1 MAGNNNVTVA
11 IPGQENWD
19 VWWQWDEFGSFQLDI
34 VGFLAILGEGA
45 VLSNAQVSALSRL
58 FCLPRLIPA
67 PQALL
72 RTVRPTTLPPM
83 DAEVTAVYSG
93 NVKMHVHHVASILLG
108 GEMEP
113 YTVRCVRVSRKPG
126 LKTKPTFLD
135 KLLRGVSSS
144 QPNDGDTPLPLIK
157 AKANGPQ
164 FWVTLIGFFLTIIL
178 LVVSIVFGD
187 GMSILA
193 TISLSSLST
202 IAGICNKWTLKL
214 PKAFSTP
221 TDGDVVIRYPNGSYL
236 VVKCDEII
244 SRELYFAPEEIDYFI
259 KSQVIYRMLSL
270 TGTILLM
277 LGIVFLA
284 NAKLQ
289 LQFAWAGAYV
299 VINIAYWIS
308 AAMSPRRNWDLDSY
322 VVTEEGVEGGP
333 MNENFT
339 YALWKVILLTKST
352 KWIENG
358 AAMPRS
364 DTWREWAK
372 EAEEVARSDKYSKS
386 ETLEAH
392 QVKHDTRIFPRD
404 VIHKGPM
411 TIWKGPTSEQWD
423 PKVAWSRISE
433 KEQKQKPPPTEPPS
447 AVHNRNTNNGQTLD
461 DSNIV

>member
-1 MAGNNNVTVA
+1 MAGNNNITVA
-11 IPGQENWD
+11 FPGNSNWD

-72 RTVRPTTLPPM
+72 RTTRPTTLPHT

-93 NVKMHVHHVASILLG
+93 NVKDYVHHVANILI
-108 GEMEP
+108 GEPMNA
-113 YTVRCVRVSRKPG
+113 YSVRCVRVTRKQN
-126 LKTKPTFLD
+126 LKTDPTFLD
-135 KLLRGVSSS
+135 RVLRGVSKK
-144 QPNDGDTPLPLIK
+144 QPGDAPDAPLPLIK

-214 PKAFSTP
+214 PKAVSTP

-236 VVKCDEII
+236 VVKCHEII

-259 KSQVIYRMLSL
+259 KKPWVYRMLSL

-299 VINIAYWIS
+299 VINIAYWIN
-308 AAMSPRRNWDLDSY
+308 AALSPRRNWDLSSY
-322 VVTEEGVEGGP
+322 EVAEEMVEGGP
-333 MNENFT
+333 ENDNFT
-339 YALWKVILLTKST
+339 IALWKVILLTKSIQ
-352 KWIENG
+352 WIQISK
-358 AAMPRS
+358 AMPRS
-364 DTWREWAK
+364 PTWEAWSI
-372 EAEEVARSDKYSKS
+372 EAERMANSDEFLKPIIRSQPTDDK
-386 ETLEAH
+386 
-392 QVKHDTRIFPRD
+392 RMFPRD
-404 VIHKGPM
+404 VPDKGDI
-411 TIWKGPTSEQWD
+411 TIWKGPKPEEWD
-423 PKVAWSRISE
+423 AKKAWDRISN
-433 KEQKQKPPPTEPPS
+433 EQKAQKESMDTARARPVE
-447 AVHNRNTNNGQTLD
+447 RMRTNNSQNFN
-461 DSNIV
+461 DSDMV